1 MERVGMVGVGA
12 MGGALLERLKLAGV
26 QPIVYDIDA
35 EALEKARA
43 AGAEIADSAAAVA
56 RASSI
61 VDVVVRSDDEML
73 QCALGPSGIVENISP
88 GSLVI
93 LHSTI
98 LPETTRRVAA
108 TAAERKVHVID
119 ACMLGVPRAVRD
131 GQLKF
136 LVGGPEEIAERARVH
151 LLRMGKQVI
160 HMGPVGSGNAAKL
173 IKNLT
178 SGAETLMIHEALQL
192 GEAAGLHFPQVL
204 EMLQEVESER
214 LLDRWQTIF
223 DPAADKPTPRLGR
236 NVFQKDIPLAG
247 TLAEK
252 LGVKLPIV
260 KQLAAAAKRLSK
272 PERKS

>member
-12 MGGALLERLKLAGV
+12 MGSALLERLKLAGV
-26 QPIVYDIDA
+26 QPIVYDIDPA
-35 EALEKARA
+35 ALDK
-43 AGAEIADSAAAVA
+43 AAASGTETGQSVA
-56 RASSI
+56 AVGRASAV
-61 VDVVVRSDDEML
+61 VDVVVRSDEEVL
-73 QCALGPSGIVENISP
+73 QCALGPEGIVENISP

-108 TAAERKVHVID
+108 EAAARNVHVID
-119 ACMLGVPRAVRD
+119 ACMLGVPRAVRN

-136 LVGGPEEIAERARVH
+136 LVGGPDEIAERARVH

-160 HMGPVGSGNAAKL
+160 HMGPVGAGNAAKL

-178 SGAETLMIHEALQL
+178 SGAETLMMHEALQL

-223 DPAADKPTPRLGR
+223 DPAADKPTPRLGH

-247 TLAEK
+247 ALAEK
-252 LGVKLPIV
+252 LGVRLPII

-272 PERKS
+272 PKRKS

>member
-1 MERVGMVGVGA
+1 MERVGLVGVGA
-12 MGGALLERLKLAGV
+12 MGSALLERLKLAGV
-26 QPIVYDIDA
+26 QAIVYDIDSA
-35 EALEKARA
+35 ALEKAGA
-43 AGAEIADSAAAVA
+43 AGAEIADSVAAVA
-56 RASSI
+56 RASGI
-61 VDVVVRSDDEML
+61 VDVVVRSDDEVL
-73 QCALGPSGIVENISP
+73 QCTLGADGIVENIAS

-98 LPETTRRVAA
+98 LPETTRRI
-108 TAAERKVHVID
+108 AAEAAQRNVHVID
-119 ACMLGVPRAVRD
+119 ACMLGVPRAVRN

-136 LVGGPEEIAERARVH
+136 LVGGPDEIAERARVH

-173 IKNLT
+173 IKNLI

-192 GEAAGLHFPQVL
+192 GEAAGIHFPQVL

-223 DPAADKPTPRLGR
+223 DPASDKPTPRLGR

-247 TLAEK
+247 ALAEK
-252 LGVKLPIV
+252 LGIKLPII

-272 PERKS
+272 TKRKS

>member
-12 MGGALLERLKLAGV
+12 MGSALLERLKLAGV
-26 QPIVYDIDA
+26 QPIVYDIDPA
-35 EALEKARA
+35 ALEKAAA
-43 AGAEIADSAAAVA
+43 AGAEIADSVAAVA
-56 RASSI
+56 RASAF
-61 VDVVVRSDDEML
+61 VDVVVRSDEEVL
-73 QCALGPSGIVENISP
+73 QCALGPDGIVENVSA
-88 GSLVI
+88 GALVI

-108 TAAERKVHVID
+108 EAASRNVNVID

-131 GQLKF
+131 GHLKF
-136 LVGGPEEIAERARVH
+136 LVGGPDEIAERARVH

-160 HMGPVGSGNAAKL
+160 HMGPVGAGNAAKL

-178 SGAETLMIHEALQL
+178 SGAETLMMHEALEL

-223 DPAADKPTPRLGR
+223 DPAAEKPTPRLGR

-247 TLAEK
+247 ALAEK
-252 LGVKLPIV
+252 LGVKLPII

-272 PERKS
+272 PKRKS